1 MKNLKVTVN
10 GVPYEVQIEE
20 VTVTSHPQSNIV
32 KPVENKNRVQNT
44 VSRQTDRSPVNNG
57 ASKNNKGI
65 VAPMPGL
72 IKQVKVCANQQV
84 QTGDIILVLEAMK
97 LENEIR
103 AKNSGTVKEILVDE
117 GQIVGQGAILVV
129 IE

>member
-20 VTVTSHPQSNIV
+20 VTSQIQPTLV
-32 KPVENKNRVQNT
+32 KPIEKRNKVQNA
-44 VSRQTDRSPVNNG
+44 VNRSSSPANNG
-57 ASKNNKGI
+57 SANNNKKGLI
-65 VAPMPGL
+65 APMPGL
-72 IKQVKVCANQQV
+72 IKQVKVSANQQV

-103 AKNSGTVKEILVDE
+103 AKNCGLVKEILVEE